1 MEEFTCGK
9 GLAESSALPRN
20 LSNLL
25 AAMAH
30 VLEDHMQALD
40 LNDANAKQ
48 EYDAYNSLVQKNREI
63 VTRLTAV
70 TDEMVGYRGLPMGRH
85 DEERMLQPETLH
97 AFETFVERKKVLSS
111 YLQETLEEDQQMLD
125 QMHGIS

>member
-1 MEEFTCGK
+1 MEEFACGK
-9 GLAESSALPRN
+9 GLAESSALPRK
-20 LSNLL
+20 LSDLL

-48 EYDAYNSLVQKNREI
+48 EYNAYNSLVQKNREI

-70 TDEMVGYRGLPMGRH
+70 TDEMVGYRDLPMGMH

-97 AFETFVERKKVLSS
+97 AFETFIERKKALSS

>member
-1 MEEFTCGK
+1 M
-9 GLAESSALPRN
+9 S
-20 LSNLL
+20 
-25 AAMAH
+25 H

-48 EYDAYNSLVQKNREI
+48 EFEAYNSLVQKNREI
-63 VTRLTAV
+63 VTRLKTVA
-70 TDEMVGYRGLPMGRH
+70 DEMAGYQDLAMGRH
-85 DEERMLQPETLH
+85 DEERMMQPETLR
-97 AFETFVERKKVLSS
+97 AFEIFVNSKKSLSS